1 MKNTL
6 KTMNILKVEEILKK
20 KGLIW
25 NIEIEDI
32 LQEKIKSKGKI
43 LQKVEITKFKKIEI
57 IKKMIKN
64 IIQEE
69 IKEMIMIAKNL
80 TKS

>member
-6 KTMNILKVEEILKK
+6 KTKNIQKVEGILKK

-57 IKKMIKN
+57 IKKLIKS

-69 IKEMIMIAKNL
+69 IIEMIMIAKNL